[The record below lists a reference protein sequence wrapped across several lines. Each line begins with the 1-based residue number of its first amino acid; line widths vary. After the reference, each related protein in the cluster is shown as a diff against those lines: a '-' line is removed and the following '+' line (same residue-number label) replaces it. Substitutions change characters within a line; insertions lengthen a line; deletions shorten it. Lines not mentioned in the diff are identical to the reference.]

1 MIVLFMKSSKK
12 RQIVIA
18 GAGLI
23 GSTMA
28 IALAS
33 AGFDVI
39 VVDVSSEEGR
49 IERNKGRT
57 YALSRTS
64 KNLFANIGI
73 WDTKK
78 LNVSP
83 IENIV
88 LSTRNNFSNS
98 IRQMAA
104 FNTENS
110 EVDPSSYMIED
121 YYLRRVLSSELN
133 RNAKIKVINST
144 EVTQDETNSFET
156 KIMLSDKSF
165 IRTEILI
172 ISDGRESGF
181 AKRLDKRFF
190 KKSYNQV
197 AIVGNLS
204 HKNEHKFV
212 AHQLFLSGGPLAIL
226 PLRGKRSTFV
236 WSMPLEMGKKLNKS
250 KDEIFIN
257 YLKENIG
264 DILTN
269 LSLIGEKKMFP
280 LYLRFLRDSIDNR
293 KVFIG
298 DSAQAI
304 HPLAGQGLNLGLR
317 DVASL
322 FDILIKGK
330 KLGLDLG
337 STDLLK
343 KYESWRSFDRIALA
357 TYTDLIN
364 TLFSNNNFYLRA
376 LRELGMN
383 TIDKSNLLK
392 SFFVKEAA
400 GEYGDLPDL
409 LK

>member
-1 MIVLFMKSSKK
+1 MHMQSSKK

-33 AGFDVI
+33 KGLDVT
-39 VVDVSSEEGR
+39 VVDGTSEEDR
-49 IERNKGRT
+49 RKKNEGRT

-64 KNLFANIGI
+64 KNLLANLGL
-73 WDTKK
+73 WDPKK

-88 LSTRNNFSNS
+88 LSTRSNS
-98 IRQMAA
+98 TDTMQYLAE
-104 FNTENS
+104 FNKENN

-121 YYLRRVLSSELN
+121 FYLRRVLGSELN
-133 RNAKIKVINST
+133 RNSKIQLINST
-144 EVTQDETNSFET
+144 EVIQDQTNSFET
-156 KIMLSDKSF
+156 KITLSDKSL
-165 IRTEILI
+165 ISTEILI

-181 AKRLDKRFF
+181 AKRLNKNFF

-204 HKNEHKFV
+204 HQNEHNFI

-226 PLRGKRSTFV
+226 PLQGKRSTFV
-236 WSMPLEMGKKLNKS
+236 WSLPIEMGNKLSKY
-250 KDEIFIN
+250 KDEKFIN
-257 YLKENIG
+257 HLMENIG

-269 LSLIGEKKMFP
+269 LSLIGEKKTFP

-322 FDILIKGK
+322 ADILLKGK

-337 STDLLK
+337 GYDLLK
-343 KYESWRSFDRIALA
+343 KYESWRSFDRISLA

-364 TLFSNNNFYLRA
+364 TLFSNNNFYLKA
-376 LRELGMN
+376 FRELGMSV
-383 TIDKSNLLK
+383 IDKSELLK

-400 GEYGDLPDL
+400 GEHGNLPEL

>member
-1 MIVLFMKSSKK
+1 MKISKK

-33 AGFDVI
+33 KGLDVT
-39 VVDVSSEEGR
+39 VVDGTSEEDR

-64 KNLFANIGI
+64 KNLLINLDL
-73 WDTKK
+73 WDPKRLK
-78 LNVSP
+78 VSP
-83 IENIV
+83 IENII
-88 LSTRNNFSNS
+88 LSTRKNS
-98 IRQMAA
+98 SDMKRHLVE
-104 FNTENS
+104 FNKEPD
-110 EVDPSSYMIED
+110 EVGPSSYMIED
-121 YYLRRVLSSELN
+121 FYLRKVLGSELN
-133 RNAKIKVINST
+133 RNTKIQLINST
-144 EVTQDETNSFET
+144 EVIEDQTNSFET
-156 KIMLSDKSF
+156 KIMLSDKSL
-165 IRTEILI
+165 ISTEIFI

-181 AKRLDKRFF
+181 AKRLNKNFF
-190 KKSYNQV
+190 KKNYNQL

-204 HKNEHKFV
+204 HENEHKFV
-212 AHQLFLSGGPLAIL
+212 AHQLFLSGGPLAVL
-226 PLRGKRSTFV
+226 PLKGKRATFV
-236 WSMPLEMGKKLNKS
+236 WSLPIELGNKITNSNDKK
-250 KDEIFIN
+250 FID
-257 YLKENIG
+257 YLKDNIG

-269 LSLIGEKKMFP
+269 LALIGEKKTFP
-280 LYLRFLRDSIDNR
+280 LYLRFLRDTIDNR

-304 HPLAGQGLNLGLR
+304 HPLAGQGLNLGFR

-322 FDILIKGK
+322 VDILLKGK

-337 STDLLK
+337 SNHLLK
-343 KYESWRSFDRIALA
+343 QYESWRSFDRISLA
-357 TYTDLIN
+357 TYTDFIN
-364 TLFSNNNFYLRA
+364 ALFSNDNFYLKT

-383 TIDKSNLLK
+383 ALDKSDLLK

-400 GEYGDLPDL
+400 GEYGNLPEL
-409 LK
+409 LKQ

>member
-1 MIVLFMKSSKK
+1 MKSSKK

-33 AGFDVI
+33 KGLDVT
-39 VVDVSSEEGR
+39 VVDGTSEEDR
-49 IERNKGRT
+49 IKRNKGRT

-64 KNLFANIGI
+64 KNLLINLGL
-73 WDTKK
+73 WEPKR
-78 LNVSP
+78 LNVCP
-83 IENIV
+83 IENIM
-88 LSTRNNFSNS
+88 LSTKQNS
-98 IRQMAA
+98 SDTIRHLVE
-104 FNTENS
+104 FNKETD
-110 EVDPSSYMIED
+110 EVGPSSYMIED
-121 YYLRRVLSSELN
+121 FYLRKVLGSELK
-133 RNAKIKVINST
+133 RNTKIQLVNST
-144 EVTQDETNSFET
+144 EVIEDQTNSFET
-156 KIMLSDKSF
+156 KIILSDKSL
-165 IRTEILI
+165 ISTEVFI

-181 AKRLDKRFF
+181 AKRLNKIFF
-190 KKSYNQV
+190 KKSYNQL

-204 HKNEHKFV
+204 HQNDHKFV

-226 PLRGKRSTFV
+226 PLQGKRSTFV
-236 WSMPLEMGKKLNKS
+236 WSLPIGIGNKIS
-250 KDEIFIN
+250 KSNDEKFIN
-257 YLKENIG
+257 HLKDNIG
-264 DILTN
+264 DILAN
-269 LSLIGEKKMFP
+269 LSLIGDKKIFP
-280 LYLRFLRDSIDNR
+280 LYLRFLRDTIDKR

-322 FDILIKGK
+322 VDILSKGK

-337 STDLLK
+337 SNYLLK
-343 KYESWRSFDRIALA
+343 QYQSWRSFDRISLA
-357 TYTDLIN
+357 TYTDFIN
-364 TLFSNNNFYLRA
+364 TLFSNDNFYIKT

-383 TIDKSNLLK
+383 ALDRSDLLK

-400 GEYGDLPDL
+400 GEYGNLPGL
-409 LK
+409 LKQ